1 MVTECLWCVFTQPA
15 GLFSSW
21 EPSDYYFGGYGLET
35 DLPRAIDLWKEAAE
49 LGSNEARYNIG
60 NQFVKGEG
68 VPKDKTK
75 ALRYWADAACQG
87 HAPSR
92 HYLGFLEG
100 EKGNYECAVRHF
112 LISANMGEKVYL
124 DTIKNM
130 FVKGM
135 AWKEHYAEALKG
147 YQEAVEEMKSP
158 ERDEAR
164 GKSTF

>member
-1 MVTECLWCVFTQPA
+1 M
-15 GLFSSW
+15 
-21 EPSDYYFGGYGLET
+21 
-35 DLPRAIDLWKEAAE
+35 PRAIELWKEAAE
-49 LGSNEARYNIG
+49 LGSNEARYNLG

-75 ALRYWADAACQG
+75 ALRYWAEAACRG

-100 EKGNYECAVRHF
+100 EKGNYERAVRHF
-112 LISANMGEKVYL
+112 LISANMGEKVSL

-135 AWKEHYAEALKG
+135 ASKEHYAEALKG